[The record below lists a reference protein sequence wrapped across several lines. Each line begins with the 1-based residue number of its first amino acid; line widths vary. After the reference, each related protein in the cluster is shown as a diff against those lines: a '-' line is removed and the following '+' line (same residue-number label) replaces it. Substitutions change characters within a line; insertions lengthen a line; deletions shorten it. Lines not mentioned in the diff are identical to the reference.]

1 MSIVNTLSLE
11 SNRIIK
17 INFDGCDLSSD
28 AGLLIIKEFV
38 SKLGIDKLF
47 GQSFKTNDSALF
59 HYHTNKENLLQM
71 IYMIIAG
78 YFEDDASDELT
89 NDNKV
94 DYAVVY
100 GEFMYQSGHCP
111 YKRHVVCKIE
121 KPENQMTY
129 MYTFIVTNM
138 EFP

>member
-11 SNRIIK
+11 SNRKIK
-17 INFDGCDLSSD
+17 NNFGGGDLSSD
-28 AGLLIIKEFV
+28 AGLLLIKEFV

-47 GQSFKTNDSALF
+47 SQSFKTNDSALF
-59 HYHTNKENLLQM
+59 RYHTDRENLLQM
-71 IYMIIAG
+71 IYMIIVG
-78 YFEDDASDELT
+78 YYEDDASDELT

-94 DYAVVY
+94 YYAVVY
-100 GEFMYQSGHCP
+100 GEFMYRSGPCP
-111 YKRHVVCKIE
+111 YKIRVVYNIE
-121 KPENQMTY
+121 KPKNQMTY

>member
-11 SNRIIK
+11 SNIKIK
-17 INFDGCDLSSD
+17 INFDGGDLSSY
-28 AGLLIIKEFV
+28 AGLLLIKEFV

-47 GQSFKTNDSALF
+47 SQSFKTNDSALF
-59 HYHTNKENLLQM
+59 RYHTDRENLLQM
-71 IYMIIAG
+71 IYMIIVG
-78 YFEDDASDELT
+78 YYEDDASDELT

-94 DYAVVY
+94 YYAVVY
-100 GEFMYQSGHCP
+100 GEFMYRSGPCP
-111 YKRHVVCKIE
+111 YKRRVVCNIE
-121 KPENQMTY
+121 KPKNQMTY